1 MVCYWTTHNV
11 RLHVVKC
18 RAPNTT
24 WAKHPVKKT
33 WYETDSYAKA
43 EQKCLQL
50 MESSSVETEDD
61 VNTFAIRQR
70 KCPRRFVSESS
81 DDDDSAPVVA
91 ATKKQPKTLTVP
103 GSPVCQQDPM
113 PLPPQWSTPAG
124 TGASPHHPSPSPV
137 DPVQAS
143 SRALHPIQSARHL
156 QESLETSFDSVQASS
171 RALHDGQGVSAI
183 AAMFERI
190 TEAHMSRL
198 MRRLQARFD
207 RTEARFDKI
216 KSLVETNAPT
226 HTPQLQQDDVVL
238 AKPCSM
244 VMELLEL
251 DRSLEQPDKRNK
263 MQHFLE
269 TVGGAGLGAAI
280 HRMLRRVANNEVL
293 AQYSL
298 RGRWAKM
305 SFDDLILCKIIKAAC
320 VKKFP
325 GHMEA
330 EVEECLGQ
338 TLKFAPHRRSAGQ
351 QQRVNSEFLFFF
363 CEQ

>member
-1 MVCYWTTHNV
+1 MACYWTTHNV

-70 KCPRRFVSESS
+70 KRPRRFVSESS

-143 SRALHPIQSARHL
+143 SWALHPIQSARHL

-171 RALHDGQGVSAI
+171 RVLHDGQGVSAI
-183 AAMFERI
+183 TAMFERI

-198 MRRLQARFD
+198 MWRL
-207 RTEARFDKI
+207 EARFDKI
-216 KSLVETNAPT
+216 ESLVETNAPT
-226 HTPQLQQDDVVL
+226 HTPQLQQEDVVL

-280 HRMLRRVANNEVL
+280 HRMLRRAANNEVL
-293 AQYSL
+293 AHYSL
-298 RGRWAKM
+298 RGRRAKM
-305 SFDDLILCKIIKAAC
+305 SFDVHSVQDYK
-320 VKKFP
+320 
-325 GHMEA
+325 G
-330 EVEECLGQ
+330 
-338 TLKFAPHRRSAGQ
+338 
-351 QQRVNSEFLFFF
+351 
-363 CEQ
+363 

>member
-1 MVCYWTTHNV
+1 MKFNGPGSGSSRERVACSVNLLW
-11 RLHVVKC
+11 
-18 RAPNTT
+18 P
-24 WAKHPVKKT
+24 
-33 WYETDSYAKA
+33 S
-43 EQKCLQL
+43 CL
-50 MESSSVETEDD
+50 
-61 VNTFAIRQR
+61 RQR
-70 KCPRRFVSESS
+70 KRPRRFVSESS

-183 AAMFERI
+183 TAMFERI

-198 MRRLQARFD
+198 MRRL
-207 RTEARFDKI
+207 EARFDKI
-216 KSLVETNAPT
+216 ESLVETNAPT
-226 HTPQLQQDDVVL
+226 HTPQLQQEDVVL

-280 HRMLRRVANNEVL
+280 HRMLRRAANNEVL

-298 RGRWAKM
+298 RVRRAKM
-305 SFDDLILCKIIKAAC
+305 SFDVHSVQDYKGCMRQKISW
-320 VKKFP
+320 P
-325 GHMEA
+325 YG
-330 EVEECLGQ
+330 
-338 TLKFAPHRRSAGQ
+338 S
-351 QQRVNSEFLFFF
+351 
-363 CEQ
+363 

>member
-1 MVCYWTTHNV
+1 MDQDQTPT
-11 RLHVVKC
+11 
-18 RAPNTT
+18 AP
-24 WAKHPVKKT
+24 APKKKT
-33 WYETDSYAKA
+33 RRPNNAYILADLYAKA

-70 KCPRRFVSESS
+70 KRPRRFVSESS

-103 GSPVCQQDPM
+103 GSPVCRQDPM

-143 SRALHPIQSARHL
+143 SRALH
-156 QESLETSFDSVQASS
+156 
-171 RALHDGQGVSAI
+171 DGQGVSAI

-198 MRRLQARFD
+198 MRRI
-207 RTEARFDKI
+207 EARFDKI
-216 KSLVETNAPT
+216 ESLVETNAPT
-226 HTPQLQQDDVVL
+226 HTPQLQQEDVVL
-238 AKPCSM
+238 AKPCST

-269 TVGGAGLGAAI
+269 TVGGQ
-280 HRMLRRVANNEVL
+280 V
-293 AQYSL
+293 
-298 RGRWAKM
+298 
-305 SFDDLILCKIIKAAC
+305 
-320 VKKFP
+320 
-325 GHMEA
+325 
-330 EVEECLGQ
+330 
-338 TLKFAPHRRSAGQ
+338 
-351 QQRVNSEFLFFF
+351 
-363 CEQ
+363 

>member
-1 MVCYWTTHNV
+1 MN
-11 RLHVVKC
+11 R
-18 RAPNTT
+18 
-24 WAKHPVKKT
+24 KT
-33 WYETDSYAKA
+33 NIFF
-43 EQKCLQL
+43 L
-50 MESSSVETEDD
+50 
-61 VNTFAIRQR
+61 
-70 KCPRRFVSESS
+70 
-81 DDDDSAPVVA
+81 
-91 ATKKQPKTLTVP
+91 KT
-103 GSPVCQQDPM
+103 S
-113 PLPPQWSTPAG
+113 
-124 TGASPHHPSPSPV
+124 
-137 DPVQAS
+137 AS
-143 SRALHPIQSARHL
+143 SQ
-156 QESLETSFDSVQASS
+156 
-171 RALHDGQGVSAI
+171 ALHDGQGVSAI

-190 TEAHMSRL
+190 TEAHISRL
-198 MRRLQARFD
+198 MRRIEARFD
-207 RTEARFDKI
+207 RTKARFDKI
-216 KSLVETNAPT
+216 ESLVETNAPT

-298 RGRWAKM
+298 RGRRAKM

-325 GHMEA
+325 GHTEA

-351 QQRVNSEFLFFF
+351 QQRMDN
-363 CEQ
+363 